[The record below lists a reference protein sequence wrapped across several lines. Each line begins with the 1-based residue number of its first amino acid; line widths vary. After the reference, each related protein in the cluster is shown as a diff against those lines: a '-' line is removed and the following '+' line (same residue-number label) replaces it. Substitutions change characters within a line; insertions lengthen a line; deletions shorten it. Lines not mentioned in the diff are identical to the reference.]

1 MLLRYQDNLIPP
13 VNGVEC
19 RLAFSVLVM
28 RDLAGSTWRKT
39 RQPCP
44 PWRRQEGPVSKPV
57 RLVLGIATLWPLAYL
72 LIFMGFVFSMLLRG
86 NSQPQGGRDLPSG
99 VIAIFVLHGITIVW
113 LWVLLAIYIYN
124 VFHNDR
130 VDKDKKALWAVV
142 LFLGNMIAMPIYWYL
157 YIGTDDSSPPTSA
170 EE

>member
-1 MLLRYQDNLIPP
+1 M
-13 VNGVEC
+13 
-19 RLAFSVLVM
+19 
-28 RDLAGSTWRKT
+28 
-39 RQPCP
+39 
-44 PWRRQEGPVSKPV
+44 SKPV

>member
-1 MLLRYQDNLIPP
+1 M
-13 VNGVEC
+13 
-19 RLAFSVLVM
+19 VL
-28 RDLAGSTWRKT
+28 
-39 RQPCP
+39 C
-44 PWRRQEGPVSKPV
+44 
-57 RLVLGIATLWPLAYL
+57 IATLWPLVYM
-72 LIFMGFVFSMLLRG
+72 LIFMGFVFSMVLRG
-86 NSQPQGGRDLPSG
+86 NSQAKVGGELPSG

-130 VDKDKKALWAVV
+130 VGKDKKALWAVV

-157 YIGTDDSSPPTSA
+157 YVWPDDSTLRTSA